1 MQAFSSPRYPDTRP
15 YVNEATLSRVI
26 HEGRFAGG
34 IAASGQ
40 TAAFGGNLIT
50 RDACR
55 MMRDVLRRYPWM
67 VRELLGLLPRF
78 QGEEVNSLTNE
89 FPGAMPHQLFREI
102 IAGRYLPEDRVADA
116 EYWTRK
122 WQIPFANDPIMG
134 HWFVVFNSSDAPP
147 LYLIALAEFIQS
159 YGRDVLEDRYRHHQ
173 TGEVRTVRQAAHKCI
188 DFMTGMIDGLYRVP
202 STNPQQTSSSGVM
215 RDGFDAYY
223 RPVAND
229 IEPID
234 YSLVAYLEN
243 QALVHE
249 ALTLAAGLIFPDD
262 RRAGD
267 WLVAGRE
274 VRDTALAEFWMDD
287 LRFFAPAIDKAGQV
301 RLESNAALELL
312 NGPFFEGVADTPD
325 LISALVLWGFDPENV
340 LTPIGPRMIS
350 TKHSPNEGPYYG
362 YQSTGA
368 VWSVTDGIFAKGLR
382 RQGLYPLSYDQGVGR
397 LLGWLERAREVVELA
412 SVDRT
417 TNEPCYHP
425 HIQQIRGN
433 GARVIPAAEPGQLDQ
448 GWGATAGLNEIW
460 ENELGSPDTIGW
472 RRVLSAQALQL
483 ARLVP
488 PAAAGEGGALFSIDS
503 EAGWRLREERAR
515 RFGFTFDDGRKG
527 PAALSV

>member
-1 MQAFSSPRYPDTRP
+1 MQSFSNTGYPDTRP
-15 YVNEATLSRVI
+15 YVNEARLSRVI

-55 MMRDVLRRYPWM
+55 MMRDVVRRYPWM

-89 FPGAMPHQLFREI
+89 FPGAMPHQLFREV

-122 WQIPFANDPIMG
+122 WRIPFVEDPIMG
-134 HWFVVFNSSDAPP
+134 HWFVVYNSSDAPP
-147 LYLIALAEFIQS
+147 LYLIALAEFVQS
-159 YGRDVLEDRYRHHQ
+159 YGRDVLADKYRHHQ
-173 TGEVRTVRQAAHKCI
+173 TGEVRTVSQAAHKCI
-188 DFMTGMIDGLYRVP
+188 DFMTGMIDCLYRVP
-202 STNPQQTSSSGVM
+202 STNPYQTSPSGVM

-223 RPVAND
+223 RPVD
-229 IEPID
+229 DQIEPID

-249 ALTLAAGLIFPDD
+249 ALTLAATVIFPDD
-262 RRAGD
+262 PRAGE
-267 WLVAGRE
+267 WLVVGRA
-274 VRDTALAEFWMDD
+274 VRDAALAKFWMDD
-287 LRFFAPAIDKAGQV
+287 LRFFCPAIDKAGQV

-312 NGPFFEGVADTPD
+312 NGPFFRDVAEGPD

-350 TKHSPNEGPYYG
+350 VKHSANEGLYYG

-382 RQGLYPLSYDQGVGR
+382 HHGLYPLSYDQGVGR

-412 SVDRT
+412 YVDRT
-417 TNEPCYHP
+417 TNQPCYYP
-425 HIQQIRGN
+425 YIQQIRAK
-433 GARVIPAAEPGQLDQ
+433 GATVIAAVEPGQLNQ
-448 GWGATAGLNEIW
+448 GWGATAGLHEIW
-460 ENELGSPDTIGW
+460 ENELGRPDIVGW

-488 PAAAGEGGALFSIDS
+488 AAASGEPEGHFYIDS
-503 EAGWRLREERAR
+503 DEGWRLREERAR
-515 RFGFTFDDGRKG
+515 PFGFTFDDGRQRRDT
-527 PAALSV
+527 LSV